1 MLTKAEILLLLLLYK
16 YKNNAVKYNL
26 YNIFFY
32 SNSF

>member
-1 MLTKAEILLLLLLYK
+1 MLTNAALLLLLLYK

-32 SNSF
+32 SNLF